1 MTKEEMNKNTLNTNK
16 QIKYTVYKTELVD
29 NKPVCKAY
37 EKFTTHSPRYEH
49 YKQYMIDMGAN
60 EELFNMPAIN
70 NIIDYIIENG
80 RASIMGKSPI
90 MYKEPNQDGSF
101 DIIGRMD
108 GSTKKLIFK
117 MKYCE
122 ENDNNHYIELDEY
135 EEKLKKHNEELDS
148 HDGIQCKKYYL
159 NKSGIIIDE
168 SMETII
174 PEFDEDDKNRKDNN
188 IKRIYKLKN
197 N

>member
-49 YKQYMIDMGAN
+49 YKQYMIDM
-60 EELFNMPAIN
+60 
-70 NIIDYIIENG
+70 
-80 RASIMGKSPI
+80 RASIIGKSPI

-135 EEKLKKHNEELDS
+135 EEKLNKHSEESNS

-168 SMETII
+168 SMDII
-174 PEFDEDDKNRKDNN
+174 PKFDEDDKKRNDNN
-188 IKRIYKLKN
+188 IKMIYKLKN

>member
-80 RASIMGKSPI
+80 RASI
-90 MYKEPNQDGSF
+90 
-101 DIIGRMD
+101 IGRMD

-135 EEKLKKHNEELDS
+135 EEKLNKHSEESNS

-168 SMETII
+168 SMDII
-174 PEFDEDDKNRKDNN
+174 PKFDEDDKKRNDNN
-188 IKRIYKLKN
+188 IKMIYKLKN